1 MCRTLTTKLS
11 EVSSHALEGVPKQL
25 VQRPSLAEDT
35 IRLPTVGS
43 QNLYVTELIG
53 QSNCLNYGRGS
64 WGPQVK

>member
-25 VQRPSLAEDT
+25 VQRPNLAEDT

-53 QSNCLNYGRGS
+53 
-64 WGPQVK
+64 